1 MSELI
6 SVAYPDAYKAADVLN
21 AMRRLQ
27 SEYLIDLEDAAYIT
41 KDQEGRIRLHQSV
54 NIPVIGAVS
63 GTFWG
68 ALIGMIFLNPLLG
81 AAIGAGSGALTGA
94 IADYGINDD
103 FMKGLAAELR
113 PDSSALFILARRY
126 TPDKVIA
133 ELAQFGGTVLRTS
146 LSKEAEVQLQHAL
159 DGEGLPPADAFPAT
173 TAAAPSNAQSTPP

>member
-6 SVAYPDAYKAADVLN
+6 SITYPDAYKAADVLN

-27 SEYLIDLEDAAYIT
+27 SEYLIDLEDAAYVT
-41 KDQEGRIRLHQSV
+41 KDREGRIRLHQSV

-68 ALIGMIFLNPLLG
+68 ALIGLIFLNPLLG

-126 TPDKVIA
+126 TPDKVLQ
-133 ELAQFGGTVLRTS
+133 ELSQFGGTVLRTS
-146 LSKEAEVQLQHAL
+146 LTHEAEAQLQHAL
-159 DGEGLPPADAFPAT
+159 NGDAVPPSDVLPNRT
-173 TAAAPSNAQSTPP
+173 TAAHGNAQSAPP

>member
-6 SVAYPDAYKAADVLN
+6 SVAYRDACKAAEVLN
-21 AMRRLQ
+21 AMQRLQ
-27 SEYLIDLEDAAYIT
+27 NEYLIDLEDAAYVT
-41 KDQEGRIRLHQSV
+41 KDREGRIRLHQSV

-94 IADYGINDD
+94 IADYGINDE
-103 FMKGLAAELR
+103 FMKNLAAELR

-126 TPDKVIA
+126 TPDKVIH
-133 ELAQFGGTVLRTS
+133 ELSQFGGTLLRTS
-146 LSKEAEVQLQHAL
+146 LTAQAEATLQDAL
-159 DGEGLPPADAFPAT
+159 DGKPLPYADAQTGGPA
-173 TAAAPSNAQSTPP
+173 PQPGNAQSTPP

>member
-6 SVAYPDAYKAADVLN
+6 SVAYPDAFKAADVLN

-27 SEYLIDLEDAAYIT
+27 SEYLIDLEDAAYVT
-41 KDQEGRIRLHQSV
+41 KDSEGKIRLHQSV
-54 NIPVIGAVS
+54 NIPAIGAVS

-103 FMKGLAAELR
+103 FMKGLATELR
-113 PDSSALFILARRY
+113 PNSSALFILARRY
-126 TPDKVIA
+126 TPDKVIQ
-133 ELAQFGGTVLRTS
+133 ELSRFGGTVLRTS
-146 LSKEAEVQLQHAL
+146 LTQEAEEQLQQALNGDAMPHA
-159 DGEGLPPADAFPAT
+159 GAFPG
-173 TAAAPSNAQSTPP
+173 APVAQRGAQSAPP

>member
-6 SVAYPDAYKAADVLN
+6 SVAYADAYRAAEVLN

-27 SEYLIDLEDAAYIT
+27 NEYLIDLEDAAYVT
-41 KDQEGRIRLHQSV
+41 KDREGRIRLHQSV

-94 IADYGINDD
+94 IADYGINDE

-126 TPDKVIA
+126 TPDKVIR
-133 ELAQFGGTVLRTS
+133 ELSQFGGTILRTS
-146 LSKEAEVQLQHAL
+146 LTAQAEAALQDAL
-159 DGEGLPPADAFPAT
+159 DGKPLPAGEIQPGGPEKLHG
-173 TAAAPSNAQSTPP
+173 NAQSTPP

>member
-27 SEYLIDLEDAAYIT
+27 SEYLIDLEDAAYVT
-41 KDQEGRIRLHQSV
+41 KDGDGKIRLHQSV
-54 NIPVIGAVS
+54 NIPAIGAVS

-81 AAIGAGSGALTGA
+81 AALGAGSGALTGA

-113 PDSSALFILARRY
+113 PNSSALFILARRY
-126 TPDKVIA
+126 TPDKVIQ
-133 ELAQFGGTVLRTS
+133 ELSRFGGTVLRTS
-146 LSKEAEVQLQHAL
+146 LTREAEEQLQQAL
-159 DGEGLPPADAFPAT
+159 NGEALPQAGAFSGTPVAQRG
-173 TAAAPSNAQSTPP
+173 AQSAPP

>member
-6 SVAYPDAYKAADVLN
+6 SVAYPDADKAADVLN

-27 SEYLIDLEDAAYIT
+27 SEYLIDLEDAAYVT
-41 KDQEGRIRLHQSV
+41 KDHDGKIRLHQSV
-54 NIPVIGAVS
+54 NIPAIGAVS

-68 ALIGMIFLNPLLG
+68 ALIGLIFLNPLLG

-113 PDSSALFILARRY
+113 PNSSALFILARRY
-126 TPDKVIA
+126 TPDKVIQ
-133 ELAQFGGTVLRTS
+133 ELSRFGGTVLRTS
-146 LSKEAEVQLQHAL
+146 LTQEAEKQLQHAL
-159 DGEGLPPADAFPAT
+159 DGEALPSANLFSGTPPAQ
-173 TAAAPSNAQSTPP
+173 SGAQSAPP

>member
-41 KDQEGRIRLHQSV
+41 KDHDGKVRLHQSV

-68 ALIGMIFLNPLLG
+68 ALIGLIFLNPLLG
-81 AAIGAGSGALTGA
+81 AAIGAGGGALTGA
-94 IADYGINDD
+94 IADYGIDDD

-113 PDSSALFILARRY
+113 PGSSALFVLARRY
-126 TPDKVIA
+126 TPDKVIH
-133 ELAQFGGTVLRTS
+133 ELSRFGGTVLRTS
-146 LSKEAEVQLQHAL
+146 LTEEAESQLQQAL
-159 DGEGLPPADAFPAT
+159 DGEAMPSAGALSAT
-173 TAAAPSNAQSTPP
+173 ASAAQNNAQSAPP

>member
-27 SEYLIDLEDAAYIT
+27 NEYLIDLEDAAYVT
-41 KDQEGRIRLHQSV
+41 KDSEGRIRLHQSV
-54 NIPVIGAVS
+54 NIPLIGAVS

-81 AAIGAGSGALTGA
+81 AALGAGSGALSGA

-103 FMKGLAAELR
+103 FMKNLAAELR

-126 TPDKVIA
+126 TPDKVIQ
-133 ELAQFGGTVLRTS
+133 ELSRFGGTVLRTS
-146 LSKEAEVQLQHAL
+146 LTHEAEVRLQQAL
-159 DGEGLPPADAFPAT
+159 DGHAIPAPEAFPG
-173 TAAAPSNAQSTPP
+173 AAENAPGNAQSTAP

>member
-6 SVAYPDAYKAADVLN
+6 SVAYPDHDKAAEVLN
-21 AMRRLQ
+21 AMQRLQ
-27 SEYLIDLEDAAYIT
+27 EAYLIDLEDAAYIT
-41 KDQEGRIRLHQSV
+41 KDRDGKIRLHQSV
-54 NIPVIGAVS
+54 NIPALGAVS

-94 IADYGINDD
+94 IADYGINDE

-126 TPDKVIA
+126 TPDKVIR
-133 ELAQFGGTVLRTS
+133 ELSQYGGTILRTS
-146 LSKEAEVQLQHAL
+146 LTAQAEAALQAAL
-159 DGEGLPPADAFPAT
+159 DGTALPDADIRSGSTAT
-173 TAAAPSNAQSTPP
+173 LPGNAQSTPP